1 MELRQLEYFQKVCLL
16 NSITKAA
23 EELHVSQPSISIA
36 LQKLE
41 REFGLPLF
49 DRNQKQLS
57 LTENGKV
64 FLQRTNDIL
73 TRVKDTSAE
82 MRDRKRLQG
91 GTINIGIPPMIGSML
106 FPPILAKFRKAY
118 PNLQLKAFES
128 GSLTIREQLEQG
140 TLDIGIISTGKVL
153 SSRLGSISIRE
164 EELLVCLP
172 QGHPLGAFAR
182 ISLQELKNE
191 PFILLEEDTF
201 IRQTILEE
209 CRRQNFSP
217 EIVLSSSQIQTIVG
231 LVEER
236 VGISFLLDT
245 ILKNQ
250 PHILSRPFANPIY
263 VQIVLAWN
271 NDRYLSKASKAFI
284 DFITLLQK

>member
-64 FLQRTNDIL
+64 FLRRTNDIL

-91 GTINIGIPPMIGSML
+91 GTINIGIPPMIGSIL

-236 VGISFLLDT
+236 VGISFLLDA

-250 PHILSRPFANPIY
+250 PHILSRPFANPLY

>member
-64 FLQRTNDIL
+64 FLRRTNDIL

-91 GTINIGIPPMIGSML
+91 GTINIGIPPMIGSIL

-182 ISLQELKNE
+182 ISLQDLKNE

-236 VGISFLLDT
+236 VGISFLLDA

-250 PHILSRPFANPIY
+250 PHILSRPFANPLY